1 MHTITKNNRQIPITG
16 IEATTIDQEPLFT
29 NWLDAF
35 DPEWIIESLE
45 IQSVDR
51 IPSGRILFIKL
62 KASIVHPAGK
72 LPGMIVV
79 IRDYAVSALTV
90 LTCEGKKYALLV
102 DQPRVPVG
110 NTISESVAG
119 LIDDGTSPE
128 SVIMRELEEEAHAVT
143 RLGLTVNDVVP
154 LLDKPFYLSPGVLN
168 EAIYPFLVEK
178 EVTQDILDTYQGLAR
193 GLEEEYEHITVRI
206 VPFDQVINHCH
217 CATTLAM
224 LHLYDRYLLSNNRTH

>member
-1 MHTITKNNRQIPITG
+1 MHTITKNNRVIPITG
-16 IEATTIDQEPLFT
+16 IEAATISQELLFT

-35 DPEWIIESLE
+35 DPEWIIEAIE

-51 IPSGRILFIKL
+51 VPSGRILFIKL
-62 KASIVHPAGK
+62 KADIIHPAGK

-90 LTCEGKKYALLV
+90 LTCAGKKYALLL

-119 LIDDGTSPE
+119 LIDDQTSPE
-128 SVIMRELEEEAHAVT
+128 SVILRELEEEAHAVT
-143 RLGLTVNDVVP
+143 RLGLTPNDVIP
-154 LLDKPFYLSPGVLN
+154 LLDKPFYLSPGILN

-178 EVTQDILDTYQGLAR
+178 EVTQEVLDTYHGLKM
-193 GLEEEYEHITVRI
+193 GLEEEYEHIVVRV
-206 VPFDQVINHCH
+206 VPFEDITKYCY

-224 LHLYDRYLLSNNRTH
+224 LHLYDRYLLTK